1 MAITSVRQELTKEYQ
16 LEFKKSVETLRCCRL
31 TAVARRLKHNNPER
45 CSGLLLKLFTPVLN
59 LPTRHD
65 EVATA
70 ILLVAVFR
78 CFAAL
83 RTFLP
88 VADRVHPSGIDTQ

>member
-31 TAVARRLKHNNPER
+31 NGGSETAKTQQPPAMLRVVVEAV
-45 CSGLLLKLFTPVLN
+45 TPVLN

-78 CFAAL
+78 GFATL

-88 VADRVHPSGIDTQ
+88 VTDWVDASGIDA